1 MRIGFIRHG
10 QTNWN
15 AEDRLQGSSDIPL
28 NELGRQQAREAV
40 AALGAST
47 WDVVVSSPLSRAR
60 QTAEIIASGL
70 GIELGQSYDELIER
84 DYGQAEGMRV
94 EDSEKLW
101 PNKTGGG
108 IETLESVVARGR
120 SAIERIAK
128 DFPGGNVAVVCHGTI
143 IRYTLSALAG
153 RRFDSIHNGSISLI
167 DNEND
172 SGTWKVQSVNGEEV
186 SSTFTE

>member
-1 MRIGFIRHG
+1 MKLGFIRHG

-28 NELGRQQAREAV
+28 NDVGREQARDAV
-40 AALGAST
+40 AVLGTST

-70 GIELGQSYDELIER
+70 GIELGQSYGELIER

-94 EDSEKLW
+94 ADSENLW

-108 IETLESVVARGR
+108 IEPLESVVARGR
-120 SAIERIAK
+120 SAIERIAA
-128 DFPGGNVAVVCHGTI
+128 DFPGKNVAVVCHGTI

-153 RRFDSIHNGSISLI
+153 HRFDSIHNGSISLV
-167 DNEND
+167 DND
-172 SGTWKVQSVNGEEV
+172 SGSWKVQSINGEEV
-186 SSTFTE
+186 SSTLTE